1 MGCKPIGSA
10 FAGSNPAPTIGQL
23 RVGHDRAPDRKRV
36 GHDRAPVI
44 ALVLGLA
51 ASLCWGFAD
60 FLGGLKAKHIPALVV
75 VFFGQLG
82 SLAVLAAVLAI
93 SGRGVPGDVLLPAAL
108 AGLTAAIGL
117 AAFYRALAV
126 GTMGV
131 VAPVV
136 ATSAVIPVVAGI
148 VSGERLGV
156 VQAAGLALAVA
167 GVTLSVRSR
176 PDDAPR
182 SAGIGIA
189 ALAAVALGAS
199 IVFIERAAEHDVAAT
214 LLVARCAGLA
224 TLAVALAATSTAL
237 RAPREQLPAL
247 FGIGLLDMAAT
258 GLFALATTHGLLS
271 VAAVAASLYP
281 AVTVVLA
288 RVALRERLSRV
299 QVLGIA
305 AVLVGVC
312 LLAGASA

>member
-10 FAGSNPAPTIGQL
+10 FAGSNPAPTIGQP
-23 RVGHDRAPDRKRV
+23 RASD
-36 GHDRAPVI
+36 VI
-44 ALVLGLA
+44 ALVLGLG

-60 FLGGLKAKHIPALVV
+60 FLGGFQAKRIAALVV

-82 SLAVLAAVLAI
+82 SLAVLAVVLAV
-93 SGRGVPGDVLLPAAL
+93 SGRGVPGDVLIPAAL
-108 AGLTAAIGL
+108 AGLSASIGL

-136 ATSAVIPVVAGI
+136 ATSAIIPVIVGI
-148 VSGERLGV
+148 GSGERLGV
-156 VQAAGLALAVA
+156 VQAAGLALAVV

-176 PDDAPR
+176 TEGGGR
-182 SAGIGIA
+182 SEGLGVAVV
-189 ALAAVALGAS
+189 AAVALGAS

-214 LLVARCAGLA
+214 LLVARCAGLT

-237 RAPREQLPAL
+237 RAPRAQLPAL

-271 VAAVAASLYP
+271 VAAVAGSLYP

-288 RVALRERLSRV
+288 RIALHERLSPV

-305 AVLVGVC
+305 TVLVGVC
-312 LLAGASA
+312 LLASASA